1 MHTWGSGSSL
11 PYRAR
16 SHPCCKAPPSRA
28 ELRARRVGHERL
40 MGRKSA
46 NQATDN
52 RRWIPPLVR
61 SIPVFSHFR
70 KNSRKIYENKD
81 FRFENTTGCIQGHS
95 GRGHGGQRGG
105 GRSHAGQAPGNDAS
119 YARAPSRG
127 RLGLH
132 CKRAKENGALGG
144 RRSGLVHGQD
154 RRQMRQVSVM

>member
-127 RLGLH
+127 VWAYI
-132 CKRAKENGALGG
+132 AKERKRTAPSEGAAVDWSMVRIEG
-144 RRSGLVHGQD
+144 RCGRCL
-154 RRQMRQVSVM
+154 